1 MHSRFNTPSRS
12 LRVLVPTALAASIA
26 FLPGCYKRVVH
37 ADGIG
42 AEGIEVKQSNRSNSA
57 LDRAVFGDDSPGK
70 NRANRPAGF
79 TPKD

>member
-1 MHSRFNTPSRS
+1 M
-12 LRVLVPTALAASIA
+12 ALAVAIVL
-26 FLPGCYKRVVH
+26 LPGCYKRVVH

-42 AEGIEVKQSNRSNSA
+42 ADGIEVKQPNRSNSA

-70 NRANRPAGF
+70 NRANRPTGY